1 MGSTLDAKNLRNE
14 PVWVHVPVWSMK
26 QQVMIGQ
33 LVSQVFFSP
42 IFFRVGKQGNIFY
55 TMFRVGQQVK
65 TLPVRLGRCL

>member
-1 MGSTLDAKNLRNE
+1 MGSTLDAKNLQNGNE

-55 TMFRVGQQVK
+55 TMFRVGQQVF
-65 TLPVRLGRCL
+65 RLGRCL